1 MFQRSAFLST
11 LLAYVITCGEGASD
25 RTLLKISY
33 RGAPLDIR
41 LVPTMISQA
50 AAVSGE
56 GASFLSQDD
65 RECERCFALDGMI
78 YDLKAVGV
86 QIVESTCSVGYE
98 QILNYLRKAR
108 AMLGIQFY
116 CEPDSVVTI
125 NPING
130 PIEASETCTGGN
142 PVLGTNDPGSS
153 CQRNLEVIN
162 IGQAWRYARE
172 AKRELKDIVLAI
184 SDTGVDMTH
193 PDLVGQF
200 WKNPKD
206 GSIGYNFITNS
217 IDVTDD
223 NGHGTHCAGNAAA
236 HTNNSIGIAGVANIN
251 GSAPKVKLMILKFL
265 NAGGGGSASGAVRA
279 LNFAVE
285 NGAAVSSHSY
295 GGGSSDIVR
304 IAFENAAA
312 AGHITVAAAGNEGV
326 SLEAFPTYPCCLAK
340 NIPSMICVAASTS
353 NPSESITLADFSNA
367 GSVTKVAAP
376 GVNIYSTIPVDT
388 YGYKSGTSMSTP
400 TVAGVAALLATLGLV
415 GEDITNAI
423 VASRKIGVPNQFNLP
438 DIGELDALNATHIAL
453 DSIRRMASE
462 ATEAP

>member
-1 MFQRSAFLST
+1 
-11 LLAYVITCGEGASD
+11 
-25 RTLLKISY
+25 
-33 RGAPLDIR
+33 
-41 LVPTMISQA
+41 MISQA

-108 AMLGIQFY
+108 AMIGIQFY

-223 NGHGTHCAGNAAA
+223 NGH
-236 HTNNSIGIAGVANIN
+236 
-251 GSAPKVKLMILKFL
+251 
-265 NAGGGGSASGAVRA
+265 
-279 LNFAVE
+279 
-285 NGAAVSSHSY
+285 
-295 GGGSSDIVR
+295 
-304 IAFENAAA
+304 
-312 AGHITVAAAGNEGV
+312 
-326 SLEAFPTYPCCLAK
+326 
-340 NIPSMICVAASTS
+340 
-353 NPSESITLADFSNA
+353 
-367 GSVTKVAAP
+367 
-376 GVNIYSTIPVDT
+376 
-388 YGYKSGTSMSTP
+388 
-400 TVAGVAALLATLGLV
+400 
-415 GEDITNAI
+415 
-423 VASRKIGVPNQFNLP
+423 
-438 DIGELDALNATHIAL
+438 
-453 DSIRRMASE
+453 
-462 ATEAP
+462 